1 MEKNIADL
9 LHERELISSQL
20 EKMIYGSIEIRN
32 TNGKE
37 YIYVHKRID
46 GIKKSQYVG
55 EISNVLIN
63 VITENNILAKQY
75 KKRIKAINKELDN
88 LAYST
93 IELSNDVMINVALA
107 RRYMV
112 DSIYKQAMLEG
123 VATTYSDTETIVNG
137 GKVSNM
143 TITDITKVVNLK
155 RAWEF
160 ILAEGVISYPTNY
173 AVLCQIN
180 QIVEDGFSAVAGNL
194 RSVPVSI
201 GKSTYLPPMPIEFVV
216 KEELDNLLHCDLS
229 VIDKTIEI
237 ILYVMKKQLFLDGNK
252 RTAIIYANHFLI
264 SHGGGIIVVPSE
276 LVGEYKNHLINYYED
291 KDLDAI
297 KQFLKEKCWIK
308 K

>member
-9 LHERELISSQL
+9 LSEKELLSSQL

-55 EISNVLIN
+55 EMSNVLVN

-75 KKRIKAINKELDN
+75 KKRIKAINKELDT
-88 LAYST
+88 LAYNT
-93 IELSNDVMINVALA
+93 VVLSDTVMINVALA

-137 GKVSNM
+137 GKVNNM
-143 TITDITKVVNLK
+143 TATDVTKVVNLK

-160 ILAEGVISYPTNY
+160 ILNDGVISYPTNY
-173 AVLCQIN
+173 AILCQIN
-180 QIVEDGFSAVAGNL
+180 QIVEDGFSSVAGKL
-194 RSVPVSI
+194 RTVPVSI
-201 GKSTYLPPMPIEFVV
+201 GKSTYIPPMPIEFVV
-216 KEELDNLLHCDLS
+216 KEELDHLLHSNLS

-237 ILYVMKKQLFLDGNK
+237 VLYVMKKQLFLDGNK
-252 RTAIIYANHFLI
+252 RTAIIYANHYLI
-264 SHGGGIIVVPSE
+264 SHGEGIIVVPAE
-276 LVGEYKNHLINYYED
+276 LVSEYKIHLIAYYED
-291 KDLDAI
+291 RDTSSI
-297 KQFLKEKCWIK
+297 KEFLKDKCWIK
-308 K
+308 I